1 MFGGYMLRVASA
13 AALAAVLVAGSAS
26 AATVTVNSTIDLWK
40 ASIGNSMF
48 VGGFFGETQ
57 ASPPVPPFSV
67 SEGDTLVWNADF
79 AGNTQLTVTNM
90 TFLAALFAKTDAS
103 PYSNAT
109 LTGRIDLLS
118 STGQVAFTIA
128 KTYEDCGICTA
139 FGQFDFPNAQPIPS
153 VTFAGLRYTGAI
165 SDYSTPGVTTM
176 TFNGPSFGVMAQG
189 PITMSTFTVNDP
201 AGPGPVPEPAA
212 WALMIGGFGAAGA
225 MLRRRRPAAV

>member
-1 MFGGYMLRVASA
+1 MLRIASA
-13 AALAAVLVAGSAS
+13 AAALLIAGSAS
-26 AATVTVNSTIDLWK
+26 AATVTVNSTIDLSK

-57 ASPPVPPFSV
+57 AAPPVAPFSV

-79 AGNTQLTVTNM
+79 AGKTQLTVTDM
-90 TFLAALFAKTDAS
+90 TFLEALFAKTAAS

-153 VTFAGLRYTGAI
+153 VTFAGFRYTGEI
-165 SDYSTPGVTTM
+165 SNYSTPGITTM
-176 TFNGPSFGVMAQG
+176 TFDGPSFGVMARG
-189 PITMSTFTVNDP
+189 PILVDTFVVNNP
-201 AGPGPVPEPAA
+201 PGPGAIPEPTT

-225 MLRRRRPAAV
+225 MLRRRRSAVA